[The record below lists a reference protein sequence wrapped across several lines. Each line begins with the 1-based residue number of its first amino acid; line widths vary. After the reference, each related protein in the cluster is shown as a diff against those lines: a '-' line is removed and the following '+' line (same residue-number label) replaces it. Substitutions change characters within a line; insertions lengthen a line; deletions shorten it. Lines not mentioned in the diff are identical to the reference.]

1 MIIGTAG
8 HIDHGKTTL
17 VRALTGT
24 NTDRLKQEQERGITI
39 ELGYAY
45 LPLPDGQVLGII
57 DVPGH
62 EKFIH
67 TMAAG
72 AVGIDHALLVVA
84 ADDGVMPQTLEHVQI
99 LQLLGIRSASVAIT
113 KADCVPPERVAQ
125 VQEEVRAILSV
136 TAMAEAPLFATA
148 AAQPDDPGT
157 WALRQHLLAQAQHH
171 AARSSTGLFRLAV
184 DRAFSLT
191 GQGTIVT
198 GTVFGGQVS
207 VGDSLTHSG
216 SGRSVRVRSL
226 HAQNRASPS
235 GSAGQRVA
243 LNLAGLHPQTLPGA
257 TGWPSPNCSAPA
269 PAWMCACTGWP
280 KTPR

>member
-99 LQLLGIRSASVAIT
+99 LQLLGIRNASVAIT
-113 KADCVPPERVAQ
+113 KADCVPPERIEPQ
-125 VQEEVRAILSV
+125 
-136 TAMAEAPLFATA
+136 
-148 AAQPDDPGT
+148 
-157 WALRQHLLAQAQHH
+157 
-171 AARSSTGLFRLAV
+171 
-184 DRAFSLT
+184 
-191 GQGTIVT
+191 
-198 GTVFGGQVS
+198 
-207 VGDSLTHSG
+207 VGDGQREIRLEYRRPS
-216 SGRSVRVRSL
+216 
-226 HAQNRASPS
+226 ASPEPRRRLR
-235 GSAGQRVA
+235 GPVRR
-243 LNLAGLHPQTLPGA
+243 
-257 TGWPSPNCSAPA
+257 TG
-269 PAWMCACTGWP
+269 
-280 KTPR
+280 

>member
-1 MIIGTAG
+1 MG
-8 HIDHGKTTL
+8 
-17 VRALTGT
+17 RCW
-24 NTDRLKQEQERGITI
+24 
-39 ELGYAY
+39 
-45 LPLPDGQVLGII
+45 GII

-125 VQEEVRAILSV
+125 VQKS
-136 TAMAEAPLFATA
+136 APSSASPPWPMPRCL
-148 AAQPDDPGT
+148 PPPLPSRDDPGT
-157 WALRQHLLAQAQHH
+157 WALRQTFAGTGATPCGPQQHG
-171 AARSSTGLFRLAV
+171 AVSPGGGLE
-184 DRAFSLT
+184 AFSLT

-226 HAQNRASPS
+226 HARNRASPS

-243 LNLAGLHPQTLPGA
+243 LNLAGLHPQDDCPG
-257 TGWPSPNCSAPA
+257 
-269 PAWMCACTGWP
+269 
-280 KTPR
+280 